1 MITTFKSASD
11 CKVQILFVTHFID
24 LRLVK
29 IDFSARVK
37 FHLKELGYLA
47 GDFRSKS
54 MNCHYM

>member
-29 IDFSARVK
+29 TDFSARVK
-37 FHLKELGYLA
+37 FHSKELGLTIIS
-47 GDFRSKS
+47 GWRF
-54 MNCHYM
+54 